1 MNYKEELGISFPCLE
16 VSTNLSDAERLKEI
30 LEDFVIMQYRESN
43 NGLADDKTVNRVHFL
58 VETPDPSKADDDIK
72 AMARKTNLAIETRF
86 LKEGDT
92 F

>member
-16 VSTNLSDAERLKEI
+16 VTANLADAERLKEI
-30 LEDFVIMQYRESN
+30 LEDYVIMQYRESN
-43 NGLADDKTVNRVHFL
+43 NGLPDDKTVNRVHFL
-58 VETPDPSKADDDIK
+58 VETPDPSQADDDIK
-72 AMARKTNLAIETRF
+72 AMARKTSLAIETRF